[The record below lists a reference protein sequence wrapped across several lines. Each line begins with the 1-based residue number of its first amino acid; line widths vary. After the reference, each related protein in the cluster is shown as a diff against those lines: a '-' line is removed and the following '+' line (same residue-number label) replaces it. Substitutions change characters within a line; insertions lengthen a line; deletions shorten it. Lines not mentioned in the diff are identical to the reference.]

1 MGYER
6 IESDPLS
13 MFVVFIMQ
21 QVLIIFQKMQASY
34 I

>member
-1 MGYER
+1 MGYEQ

-13 MFVVFIMQ
+13 IFVVFIMQ
-21 QVLIIFQKMQASY
+21 LVLIILQKMQASY